1 MRDSWGVTIPRPKE
15 DKSEDTVDI
24 RKSRERSRQASRDG
38 SRKAS
43 RNESRAATKTAEGK
57 QT

>member
-1 MRDSWGVTIPRPKE
+1 VRDSWGIILPRPKE
-15 DKSEDTVDI
+15 DNSDTVDI
-24 RKSRERSRQASRDG
+24 RKSRERSRKASRDG
-38 SRKAS
+38 SMKAS